1 MKGSKMKVEE
11 RKSLKEI
18 NKTLQENIRLLPDE
32 YQQQVQP
39 SMEDLEKFSSEH
51 EQIMKGL
58 PRLLLFMFGMIVL
71 LLAMFGSFA
80 YYSVKLED
88 TIIEKN
94 NIIRQ
99 YQYHDSIY
107 SVLLDK
113 NDSTGY
119 VYYRIR
125 NGKPVTYH
133 ELEQQYD
140 SLSARNRH
148 NEDLLE
154 SLHQMYPYE
163 VKSRNGGYT
172 VYGPDYKEQLRE
184 AHAQID
190 SLERLCAQYQY
201 ENRVQKAKLDL
212 ITDRYPIIV
221 RQDTNSVV
229 VKSPTIDSALMLLPY
244 YRDNLKYDADKKVWT
259 IITVKEKVII
269 TEREAN
275 KRKKK

>member
-51 EQIMKGL
+51 EQMMKGL

-148 NEDLLE
+148 NEALLE

-172 VYGPDYKEQLRE
+172 VYGPNYENQLEE
-184 AHAQID
+184 ANARID

-201 ENRVQKAKLDL
+201 ESRVQKAKLDL

-244 YRDNLKYDADKKVWT
+244 YRDNLKYDADKKVWS